1 MIMKFIITESKIVSV
16 MEKYLDNQDFIR
28 INTYDRVYFANSE
41 DDEIAQIMYDYG
53 TGICYIDSD
62 LIFELDSFFSS
73 KHIVTSNVIAGWVE
87 NKLNTKVV
95 KTNSWIGLG
104 STLLKMP
111 DNWV

>member
-1 MIMKFIITESKIVSV
+1 MKFIITESKIVSA

-28 INTYDRVYFANSE
+28 INTYDGAYFANSE

-62 LIFELDSFFSS
+62 LIVEMDDFFSS
-73 KHIVTSNVIAGWVE
+73 KYIVTRNVIAGWVE
-87 NKLNTKVV
+87 NKLNVKVV
-95 KTNSWIGLG
+95 DTNSWLGIGA
-104 STLLKMP
+104 TLLKMP

>member
-1 MIMKFIITESKIVSV
+1 MKFIITESKIVSV

-28 INTYDRVYFANSE
+28 INTYDGAYFANSE

-53 TGICYIDSD
+53 TGTCYINYD
-62 LIFELDSFFSS
+62 LIVELDSFFSS

-87 NKLNTKVV
+87 NKLSVEV
-95 KTNSWIGLG
+95 LKTNSWIGLG

>member
-1 MIMKFIITESKIVSV
+1 MKFIITESKIVSA

-62 LIFELDSFFSS
+62 LIVEIDDFFSS
-73 KHIVTSNVIAGWVE
+73 KYIVTRNVIAGWVE

-95 KTNSWIGLG
+95 ETNSWLGIGA
-104 STLLKMP
+104 TLLRIP